1 MKAIKRRSYNV
12 AGWISRIILALCA
25 IGVIFP
31 LVWLLYT
38 SVKDGQE
45 FSVDLWAFPKRI
57 KFENYKLAFEKVVLK
72 DYVSGKEV
80 SVFNMLLN
88 TSLVTIVGVVLVT
101 FMAAVASFILEKYK
115 FRGIGFFRTFFFAA
129 IMIPSILLVVP
140 LYTQLREINKDL
152 FINNRFILA
161 LIYAVQALPMQIFL
175 LSKFIRTIDNGLIE
189 AARIDGANEF
199 VVFFKM
205 IVPCITPILAFVAL
219 VTGMAFWNEYTVAM
233 IFMKDYTKMTIS
245 VGLTQLT
252 AAYERVDLT
261 PIFAGYIL
269 ALLPIFV
276 LYAIF
281 QKPIQNGM
289 DMDSGIKG

>member
-1 MKAIKRRSYNV
+1 MTKKMRSCNF
-12 AGWISRIILALCA
+12 AGWVSRIILAACA
-25 IGVIFP
+25 VGVIFP

-38 SVKDGQE
+38 SLKDGQE
-45 FSVDLWAFPKRI
+45 FAVNLWSLPKKL

-88 TSLVTIVGVVLVT
+88 TARVTVIGVLLVT

-115 FRGIGFFRTFFFAA
+115 FRGIKFFKTFFFAA

-140 LYTQLREINKDL
+140 LYTQLREISRDL
-152 FINNRFILA
+152 FINNRFMLA

-199 VVFFKM
+199 VVFFQ
-205 IVPCITPILAFVAL
+205 IIIPCITPILAFVAL

-233 IFMKDYTKMTIS
+233 IFIKDYTKMTIS

-252 AAYERVDLT
+252 AAYERVDLA
-261 PIFAGYIL
+261 PIFSGYIL

>member
-1 MKAIKRRSYNV
+1 MTKKMRSCNF
-12 AGWISRIILALCA
+12 AGWVSRIILAACA
-25 IGVIFP
+25 VGVIFP

-38 SVKDGQE
+38 SLKDGQE
-45 FSVDLWAFPKRI
+45 FAVNLWSLPKKL

-88 TSLVTIVGVVLVT
+88 TALVTVIGVLLVT

-115 FRGIGFFRTFFFAA
+115 FRGIKFFKTFFFAA

-140 LYTQLREINKDL
+140 LYTQLREISRDL
-152 FINNRFILA
+152 FINNRFMLA

-199 VVFFKM
+199 VVFFQ
-205 IVPCITPILAFVAL
+205 IIIPCITPILAFVAL

-233 IFMKDYTKMTIS
+233 IFIKDYTKMTIS

-252 AAYERVDLT
+252 AAYERVDLA
-261 PIFAGYIL
+261 PIFSGYIL

>member
-1 MKAIKRRSYNV
+1 MTKKMRSCNF
-12 AGWISRIILALCA
+12 AGWVSRIILAACA
-25 IGVIFP
+25 VGVIFP

-38 SVKDGQE
+38 SLKDGQE
-45 FSVDLWAFPKRI
+45 FAVNLWSLPKKL

-88 TSLVTIVGVVLVT
+88 TALVTVIGVLLVT

-115 FRGIGFFRTFFFAA
+115 FRGIKFFKTFFFAA

-140 LYTQLREINKDL
+140 LYTQLREISRNL
-152 FINNRFILA
+152 FINNRFMLA

-199 VVFFKM
+199 VVFFQ
-205 IVPCITPILAFVAL
+205 IIIPCITPILAFVAL

-233 IFMKDYTKMTIS
+233 IFIKDYTKMTIS

-252 AAYERVDLT
+252 AAYERVDLA
-261 PIFAGYIL
+261 PIFSGYIL

>member
-1 MKAIKRRSYNV
+1 MTKKMRSCNF
-12 AGWISRIILALCA
+12 AGWVSRIILAACA
-25 IGVIFP
+25 VGVIFP

-38 SVKDGQE
+38 SLKDGQE
-45 FSVDLWAFPKRI
+45 FAVNLWSLPKKL

-88 TSLVTIVGVVLVT
+88 TALVTVIGVLLVT

-115 FRGIGFFRTFFFAA
+115 FRVFKFFKTFFFAA

-140 LYTQLREINKDL
+140 LYTQLREISRDL
-152 FINNRFILA
+152 FINNRFMLA

-199 VVFFKM
+199 VVFFQ
-205 IVPCITPILAFVAL
+205 IIIPCITPILAFVAL

-233 IFMKDYTKMTIS
+233 IFIKDYTKMTIS

-252 AAYERVDLT
+252 AAYERVDLA
-261 PIFAGYIL
+261 PIFSGYIL

>member
-1 MKAIKRRSYNV
+1 MTKKMRSCNF
-12 AGWISRIILALCA
+12 AGLVSRIILAACA
-25 IGVIFP
+25 VGVIFP

-38 SVKDGQE
+38 SLKDGQE
-45 FSVDLWAFPKRI
+45 FAVNLWSLPKKL

-80 SVFNMLLN
+80 SVLNMLLN
-88 TSLVTIVGVVLVT
+88 TALVTVIGVLLVT

-115 FRGIGFFRTFFFAA
+115 FRGIKFFKTFFFAA

-140 LYTQLREINKDL
+140 LYTQLREISRDL
-152 FINNRFILA
+152 FINNRFMLA

-199 VVFFKM
+199 VVFFQ
-205 IVPCITPILAFVAL
+205 IIIPCITPILAFVAL

-233 IFMKDYTKMTIS
+233 IFIKDYTKMTIS

-252 AAYERVDLT
+252 AAYERVDLA
-261 PIFAGYIL
+261 PIFSGYIL

>member
-1 MKAIKRRSYNV
+1 MTKKMRSCNFD
-12 AGWISRIILALCA
+12 GWVSRIILAACA
-25 IGVIFP
+25 VGVIFP

-38 SVKDGQE
+38 SLKDGQE
-45 FSVDLWAFPKRI
+45 FAVNLWSLPKKL

-88 TSLVTIVGVVLVT
+88 TALVTVIGVLLVT

-115 FRGIGFFRTFFFAA
+115 FRVFKFFKTFFFAA
-129 IMIPSILLVVP
+129 IMIPSILLVGP
-140 LYTQLREINKDL
+140 LYTQLREISRDL
-152 FINNRFILA
+152 FINNRFMLA

-199 VVFFKM
+199 VVFFQ
-205 IVPCITPILAFVAL
+205 IIIPCITPILAFVAL

-233 IFMKDYTKMTIS
+233 IFIKDYTKMTIS

-252 AAYERVDLT
+252 AAYERVDLA
-261 PIFAGYIL
+261 PIFSGYIL

>member
-1 MKAIKRRSYNV
+1 MTKKMRSCNF
-12 AGWISRIILALCA
+12 AGWVSRIILAACA
-25 IGVIFP
+25 VGVIFP

-38 SVKDGQE
+38 SLKDGQE
-45 FSVDLWAFPKRI
+45 FAVNLWSLPKKL
-57 KFENYKLAFEKVVLK
+57 KFENYKLAFEKVILK

-88 TSLVTIVGVVLVT
+88 TALVTVIGVLLVT

-115 FRGIGFFRTFFFAA
+115 FRGIKFFKTFFFAA

-140 LYTQLREINKDL
+140 LYTQLREISRDL
-152 FINNRFILA
+152 FINNRFMLA

-199 VVFFKM
+199 VVFFQ
-205 IVPCITPILAFVAL
+205 IIIPCITPILAFVAL

-233 IFMKDYTKMTIS
+233 IFIKDYTKMTIS

-252 AAYERVDLT
+252 AAYERVDLA
-261 PIFAGYIL
+261 PIFSGYIL

>member
-1 MKAIKRRSYNV
+1 MTKKMRSCNF
-12 AGWISRIILALCA
+12 AGWVSRIILAACA
-25 IGVIFP
+25 VGVIFP

-38 SVKDGQE
+38 SLKDGQE
-45 FSVDLWAFPKRI
+45 FAVNLWSLPKKL

-88 TSLVTIVGVVLVT
+88 TALVTVIGVLLVT
-101 FMAAVASFILEKYK
+101 FMAAVVSFILEKYK
-115 FRGIGFFRTFFFAA
+115 FRGIKFFKTFFFAA

-140 LYTQLREINKDL
+140 LYTQLREISRNL
-152 FINNRFILA
+152 FINNRFMLA

-199 VVFFKM
+199 VVFFQ
-205 IVPCITPILAFVAL
+205 IIIPCITPILAFVAL

-233 IFMKDYTKMTIS
+233 IFIKDYTKMTIS

-252 AAYERVDLT
+252 AAYERVDLA
-261 PIFAGYIL
+261 PIFSGYIL

>member
-1 MKAIKRRSYNV
+1 MKIKRKSYNV
-12 AGWISRIILALCA
+12 AGWVSRIILAVCA
-25 IGVIFP
+25 VGVIFP

-38 SVKDGQE
+38 SLKDGQE
-45 FSVDLWAFPKRI
+45 FASNLWSLPKKL
-57 KFENYKLAFEKVVLK
+57 KFDNYRLAFEKVVLK

-80 SVFNMLLN
+80 SVFNMLFN
-88 TSLVTIVGVVLVT
+88 TALVTLIGVLLVT

-115 FRGIGFFRTFFFAA
+115 FRGIKFFKTFFFAA

-140 LYTQLREINKDL
+140 LYTQLREISREL
-152 FINNRFILA
+152 FVNNRFMLA

-233 IFMKDYTKMTIS
+233 IFIKDYTKMTIS

-252 AAYERVDLT
+252 AAYERIDLA
-261 PIFAGYIL
+261 PIFSGYIL

>member
-1 MKAIKRRSYNV
+1 MTKKMRSSNF
-12 AGWISRIILALCA
+12 AGWVSRIILAACA
-25 IGVIFP
+25 VGVIFP

-38 SVKDGQE
+38 SLKDGQE
-45 FSVDLWAFPKRI
+45 FAVNLWSLPKKL

-88 TSLVTIVGVVLVT
+88 TALVTVIGVLLVT

-115 FRGIGFFRTFFFAA
+115 FRGIKFFKTFFFAA

-140 LYTQLREINKDL
+140 LYTQLREISRDL
-152 FINNRFILA
+152 FINNRFMLA

-199 VVFFKM
+199 VVFFQ
-205 IVPCITPILAFVAL
+205 IIIPCITPILAFVAL

-233 IFMKDYTKMTIS
+233 IFIKDYTKMTIS

-252 AAYERVDLT
+252 AAYERVDLA
-261 PIFAGYIL
+261 PIFSGYIL